1 MAEIPQSPDGLLQW
15 VLDTAARHGATS
27 ADALFVEGHSTE
39 VGVRLGETEQV
50 KRSQQKG
57 VGLRVFKGRSTATT
71 STSDLDAGRLE
82 ALIRQTCDAA
92 TVTADDPCA
101 GLPDHEAFGG
111 GGDTDLDLFDPSVD
125 ELDVESALK
134 MALAAET
141 ASRDADPAIENS
153 EGAEMSW
160 GGATMNFAN
169 SLGIRHSR
177 RSSSVSLW
185 TTPVA
190 HRGDEMQRDYWYTWS
205 RHRDAL
211 MSPEEVGRRAAERA
225 LRRLGARKPE
235 TCRVPVIFEAP
246 MASRLLGSLAGAIS
260 GGAIYRK
267 ATYLYDKLGE
277 TIAAPSITIVDNPH
291 LVRGP
296 ASRLYDGEGLATRPL
311 TVVQDGVL
319 KSYILDTYTAR
330 KIGGESTRHASRGL
344 SSTPAPS
351 TSNFWMSPGEQSLEE
366 LIASTERGLFVT
378 ELFGFGVNTVTG
390 DYSQGAS
397 GLWIENGKLTDAVN
411 EFTIA
416 STLPAMWMGI
426 DGLAN
431 DRVTYRATSA
441 PSFRIDGMTLAGA

>member
-1 MAEIPQSPDGLLQW
+1 MAEIPKSPDALLQW

-50 KRSQQKG
+50 KRSRQKG

-71 STSDLDAGRLE
+71 STSDLNAATLE
-82 ALIRQTCDAA
+82 ALIHQTCDAA
-92 TVTADDPCA
+92 TVTADDPYA
-101 GLPDHEAFGG
+101 GLPERDAFGG
-111 GGDTDLDLFDPSVD
+111 GGDAALDLFDPTVD
-125 ELDVESALK
+125 QIDVESALA

-160 GGATMNFAN
+160 GSSTMHFAN
-169 SLGIRHSR
+169 SLGIRHDR

-185 TTPVA
+185 ATPVA

-211 MSPEEVGRRAAERA
+211 MDPEEVGRRAAARA

-260 GGAIYRK
+260 GGSIYRK
-267 ATYLYDKLGE
+267 ASYLCGMVGE
-277 TIAAPSITIVDNPH
+277 TIATSAVTIVDNPH
-291 LVRGP
+291 LARGP
-296 ASRLYDGEGLATRPL
+296 ASRLYDGEGLPTRPL

-344 SSTPAPS
+344 GGTPAPS
-351 TSNFWMSPGEQSLEE
+351 TSNFWMNPGEQTLEE

-390 DYSQGAS
+390 DYSQGAA
-397 GLWIENGKLTDAVN
+397 GLWIEDGQLTDAVN

-416 STLPAMWMGI
+416 STLPAIWNGI
-426 DGLAN
+426 DGMAN

-441 PSFRIDGMTLAGA
+441 PSFRVDGMTLAGA

>member
-1 MAEIPQSPDGLLQW
+1 MADIPTSPDALLQW
-15 VLDTAARHGATS
+15 VLEKAQKHGATS
-27 ADALFVEGHSTE
+27 ADALYVEGQSTE
-39 VGVRLGETEQV
+39 IGVRLGETEKV

-57 VGLRVFKGRSTATT
+57 VGLRVFKGSSTATT

-82 ALIRQTCDAA
+82 ALIQRTCEAA
-92 TVTADDPCA
+92 EVTADDPSA
-101 GLPDHEAFGG
+101 GLPDAASFGG
-111 GGDTDLDLFDPSVD
+111 GAEVALDLFDPAVD
-125 ELDVESALK
+125 AIDVDTALE
-134 MALAAET
+134 MALAAEG

-153 EGAEMSW
+153 EGAEMGW
-160 GGATMNFAN
+160 GSSRSYFAN
-169 SLGIRHSR
+169 SLGVAHQRQA
-177 RSSSVSLW
+177 SSVSLW

-211 MSPEEVGRRAAERA
+211 MAPEEVGRRAAERA

-246 MASRLLGSLAGAIS
+246 MASRLLGALAGAIS

-267 ATYLYDKLGE
+267 ASYLFGQLGE
-277 TIAAPSITIVDNPH
+277 QIAATAVNIVDNPH
-291 LVRGP
+291 LARGP

-311 TVVQDGVL
+311 SVVKDGVL
-319 KSYILDTYTAR
+319 QSYILDTYTAR

-344 SSTPAPS
+344 GGTPTPS
-351 TSNFWMSPGEQSLEE
+351 TSNFWMEPGDQSLES
-366 LIASTERGLFVT
+366 LIASTQRGLFVT
-378 ELFGFGVNTVTG
+378 ELFGFGINTVTG

-416 STLPAMWMGI
+416 STLPEMWKGI
-426 DGLAN
+426 DAMAN
-431 DRVTYRATSA
+431 DRVTYRSTSA
-441 PSFRIDGMTLAGA
+441 PSFRIAEMTLAGA